1 MKIEKMIANWINE
14 EYELDVISRQQLFLK
29 YLEIWLQGKFQD
41 SIVQQN
47 RSFTN
52 KNFYKICDYLI
63 HEKILIGF
71 NHTSRGYTY
80 FIKKGSK
87 PTSEMAISA
96 LYPLGF
102 LSHLTAMNLYGIGNT
117 QTSGIYF
124 TCPARKDWK
133 DLCLKEIK
141 KRFKN
146 FEINKSISNEYIEI
160 EGLTLSTQSILDPYP
175 HQNILEEAGSTKTII
190 ITNKKKLV
198 ESEWW
203 NQCHLQNVVDL
214 YLDMLRAPHY
224 CGGISHVLGIYKNN
238 ILKDK
243 ELFQEILTILTKNGS
258 IIDRARFGFIFD
270 KILFLN
276 TPEIS
281 QWKAEQQDKRGSS
294 RKLFSNFEFDSTFDE
309 EWNLSINHPTIKN
322 LLTKIEIT

>member
-1 MKIEKMIANWINE
+1 MKIENIIVEWINN

-29 YLEIWLQGKFQD
+29 YLEIWLQD
-41 SIVQQN
+41 SIVQKN
-47 RSFTN
+47 KNFNN
-52 KNFYKICDYLI
+52 KNFYKLCDYLI

-71 NHTSRGYTY
+71 NHTTRGYTY
-80 FIKKGSK
+80 FIRKGSK

-117 QTSGIYF
+117 QTTGIYF

-146 FEINKSISNEYIEI
+146 FEVTKSISNEYIEI
-160 EGLTLSTQSILDPYP
+160 NDVILSTQSILDPYP
-175 HQNILEEAGSTKTII
+175 HQSILEEAGSTKTII

-214 YLDMLRAPHY
+214 YLDMLRTPHY
-224 CGGISHVLGIYKNN
+224 CGGISHVLGVYREN
-238 ILKDK
+238 ILKDND
-243 ELFQEILTILTKNGS
+243 LFQELITSLTKNGS
-258 IIDRARFGFIFD
+258 IIDRARFGYIFD
-270 KILFLN
+270 KVLLLK
-276 TPEIS
+276 TPEIKE
-281 QWKAEQQDKRGSS
+281 WKEEQQGKRGSS

-322 LLTKIEIT
+322 LVLNTTT